1 VRLRQTIII
10 LVSFF
15 ISISNA
21 TSQQSLP
28 PVGQWRDHL
37 PYHSAID
44 VTAGGGKIFCATPY
58 SIFRVDLVENSVT
71 RMSRITGL
79 NETGVSAIAY
89 DGANE
94 KLLIAYR
101 SSHIDIIYRNDI
113 FNIPDI
119 KLDNISGD
127 KTIYN
132 VFSSGK
138 YFYLSAGLGVIVID
152 GEKYEVQDS
161 WFIGSSG
168 GQVRVNGF
176 TAGQNFFYAATDEG
190 LKRTAANAA
199 DAANYQNWQNLSGTS
214 GLPAGSCNDV
224 INAEGK
230 IIALKS
236 DSLFVLT
243 GSNWNLFFTE
253 TGWNISGIN
262 FSSGKITVCQRKND
276 GSAKVTSLNTD
287 GTISRVLQ
295 QPGLI
300 NAPKQTVLVNDD
312 YWVADS
318 SGGLARF
325 MQSGFQ
331 NYNLN
336 SPQAIA
342 SGQIIFYNEKFYAA
356 AGSVNTN
363 WQKQNNKNGL
373 YKFSGGEWTNYNGK
387 NFPQFDSLPD
397 IICVAADRRD
407 ESVWAGS
414 YGGGLLL
421 IKPGNSFEVFKQNSP
436 LNAAAFDPG
445 SYRVAGLAFDKDKNL
460 WIANY
465 GAAQNIVVRKNDGSW
480 KQFAP
485 PFALA
490 ENAVSQIAIDDE
502 NQKWIVSPRDNGLVC
517 FHDNSTIDN
526 TSDDKWKL
534 YRSGAGAGN
543 LPSDNV
549 LCVVKDKN
557 GFIWVGT
564 DDGIG
569 VVQCPQ
575 NVFSAQGCDAVLPVV
590 MQGGFNQYL
599 FKGETVQCIAVDGA
613 DRKWVGTKNGA
624 WLISTEGESVIY
636 RFTEINSPLL
646 GNDVR
651 SIAIDEKTGE
661 VYFATANGICSFRS
675 TATEGGERNEN
686 VLVFPNPVPP
696 GYNGTI
702 AIRGLVNN
710 AIVKI
715 TELDGRLVYQTRA
728 LGGQAVWNGRD
739 YRGRKI
745 SSGVYLVLVSDDGR
759 KENLVTKIIFLNP
772 PTP

>member
-1 VRLRQTIII
+1 VSLRQTIII
-10 LVSFF
+10 LISFF

-37 PYHSAID
+37 PYHSAVD

-58 SIFRVDLVENSVT
+58 SIFRVDLAENSII

-89 DGANE
+89 DGVNE

-101 SSHIDIIYRNDI
+101 SSNMDIIYRNDI

-119 KLDNISGD
+119 KLDNITGD
-127 KTIYN
+127 KTTYK

-138 YFYLSAGLGVIVID
+138 YFYLSTGLGVIVID

-161 WFIGSSG
+161 WFIGNSG

-176 TAGQNFFYAATDEG
+176 TAGHNFFYAATDEG
-190 LKRTAANAA
+190 LKRTAANTA
-199 DAANYQNWQNLSGTS
+199 DAANYQNWQNLSGTG

-262 FSSGKITVCQRKND
+262 STSGKITVCQRKND

-318 SGGLARF
+318 SGGLTRF
-325 MQSGFQ
+325 MLSSFQ

-336 SPQAIA
+336 SPQSIA
-342 SGQIIFYNEKFYAA
+342 SGQIIFYNEKFYTA

-363 WQKQNNKNGL
+363 WQKQNNKSGL

-387 NFPQFDSLPD
+387 NFPQLDSLPD
-397 IICVAADRRD
+397 IICVAADLRD
-407 ESVWAGS
+407 GSVWAGS

-436 LNAAAFDPG
+436 LSAAAFDPG
-445 SYRVAGLAFDKDKNL
+445 SYRVAGLAFDKEKNL

-480 KQFAP
+480 KTLSP

-490 ENAVSQIAIDDE
+490 ENAVSQIVMDDE
-502 NQKWIVSPRDNGLVC
+502 NQKWIVSPRANGLIC
-517 FHDNSTIDN
+517 FNDNNTIDN
-526 TSDDKWKL
+526 TTDDKWKL

-575 NVFSAQGCDAVLPVV
+575 NVFSAPGCDAVQPVV

-599 FKGETVQCIAVDGA
+599 FKGEAVQSIAVDGA
-613 DRKWVGTKNGA
+613 DRKWIGTKNGA
-624 WLISTEGESVIY
+624 WLISNEGERVIY
-636 RFTEINSPLL
+636 RFTETNSPLL

-651 SIAIDEKTGE
+651 SIAINGKTGE

-739 YRGRKI
+739 YRGRII
-745 SSGVYLVLVSDDGR
+745 SSGVYLVLVSGDGR

>member
-1 VRLRQTIII
+1 
-10 LVSFF
+10 
-15 ISISNA
+15 
-21 TSQQSLP
+21 
-28 PVGQWRDHL
+28 
-37 PYHSAID
+37 
-44 VTAGGGKIFCATPY
+44 
-58 SIFRVDLVENSVT
+58 
-71 RMSRITGL
+71 MSRITGL